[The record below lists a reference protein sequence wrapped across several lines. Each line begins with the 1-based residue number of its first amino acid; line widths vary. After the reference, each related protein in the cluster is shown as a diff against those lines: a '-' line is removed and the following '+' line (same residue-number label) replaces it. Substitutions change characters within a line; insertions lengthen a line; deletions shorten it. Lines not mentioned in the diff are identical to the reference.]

1 MHPGEEYFGV
11 TIPECDP
18 TKARM
23 DVRQGVNFFQHLGPM
38 KSRHLQIFNVDPKID
53 ILPTWLLNQVLY
65 STMKSNIQGLQK
77 FGPQMHDPNFKHF
90 PVMEERKELY
100 DYVMDDLTSGGAMSI
115 KELREKYPGN
125 SLKKGKDRN
134 YD

>member
-1 MHPGEEYFGV
+1 
-11 TIPECDP
+11 
-18 TKARM
+18 
-23 DVRQGVNFFQHLGPM
+23 
-38 KSRHLQIFNVDPKID
+38 
-53 ILPTWLLNQVLY
+53 
-65 STMKSNIQGLQK
+65 
-77 FGPQMHDPNFKHF
+77 MHDPNFKHF
-90 PVMEERKELY
+90 HVMEERKELY